1 MNQMSTATFRQIQ
14 LHTMS
19 SQESYFV
26 FVGFHDHMA
35 AVNVRLIL
43 RLLVPMA
50 FALTIMTLI
59 RCIEFV
65 TKFPKQFQYR
75 TFFIFNRS
83 NIPLAVINKKSHSDG
98 ELGCKVPTLDPFL
111 PVIMKSL
118 QPREPIKCNGRLY
131 TEYENNVLRLLD
143 DISEGLSWRSVLRIF
158 FFSSMLISL
167 TYIYIYKKKKNKQR
181 HFLKLN
187 SSIVQKYLQ
196 LKEVYKI
203 LSR

>member
-167 TYIYIYKKKKNKQR
+167 IYIYKKKKNKQR

>member
-143 DISEGLSWRSVLRIF
+143 DISEGLSRRSVLRIF

-167 TYIYIYKKKKNKQR
+167 IYIYKKKKNKQR

>member
-167 TYIYIYKKKKNKQR
+167 IYIYKKKKNKQR

-203 LSR
+203 LFR

>member
-131 TEYENNVLRLLD
+131 TEYKNNVLRLLD

-167 TYIYIYKKKKNKQR
+167 IYIYKKKRISNVT
-181 HFLKLN
+181 FL
-187 SSIVQKYLQ
+187 S
-196 LKEVYKI
+196 
-203 LSR
+203 